1 MFTVP
6 SGEPV
11 SVEPFHY
18 AIVGQTQFSGKT
30 TLIKRLSRW
39 AVDRGL
45 KVLIFD
51 TKETVEDYSGFG
63 REIPVCL
70 RETTDS
76 FVLIGLLES
85 RFRRRLTR
93 YYATLSRITE
103 GTEGFDD
110 IIQKAKRLEGKTRS
124 GWLKDACRV
133 LYGLL
138 ERLKGE
144 TSKVETVP
152 KLKLYPGINRMVT

>member
-1 MFTVP
+1 MVTDFLFTVP

-70 RETTDS
+70 RENPGPHNRDQAHARPNPRDPRKIRQRRHNEAQAGPLDPCTQAAARCPT
-76 FVLIGLLES
+76 GLCSAVRCS
-85 RFRRRLTR
+85 RAHR
-93 YYATLSRITE
+93 
-103 GTEGFDD
+103 
-110 IIQKAKRLEGKTRS
+110 
-124 GWLKDACRV
+124 
-133 LYGLL
+133 
-138 ERLKGE
+138 
-144 TSKVETVP
+144 P
-152 KLKLYPGINRMVT
+152 